1 MPGVAEETA
10 YFLNGRTRA
19 VALIAKDV
27 RFPAGTWI
35 RVADGT
41 ALAWHVEDLLRDM
54 FPALRDAVFRFTTLT
69 SEFDVA
75 EFESSVADHR

>member
-1 MPGVAEETA
+1 MPAAAEETA
-10 YFLNGRTRA
+10 YFLNSRIRA

-35 RVADGT
+35 RIADGT

-54 FPALRDAVFRFTTLT
+54 FPALRDAVFRFATLT
-69 SEFDVA
+69 SEFDVN
-75 EFESSVADHR
+75 EFEVSMAELR